1 MLNYQHETPTAPAYD
16 DDFVLWLDAQ
26 VEFLRAG
33 RYELLDKDNLL
44 EELTAMNRHERR
56 GVCSRLEVVI
66 IHLLKCQYQAALK
79 TRSWRISI
87 NEQRRKLHYALE
99 MSPSLRRVAPKSLEQ
114 VYSRARREAV
124 RQTGLPA
131 AAFPDAC
138 PYSLEQ
144 LLDDDFLP

>member
-16 DDFVLWLDAQ
+16 DNFVLWLDAQ

-44 EELTAMNRHERR
+44 EELTAMNRPRTP
-56 GVCSRLEVVI
+56 
-66 IHLLKCQYQAALK
+66 QYLQQAGSSHHSSAEMP
-79 TRSWRISI
+79 ISGRPE
-87 NEQRRKLHYALE
+87 NAQLALE
-99 MSPSLRRVAPKSLEQ
+99 P

-138 PYSLEQ
+138 PYSFEQ